1 MDYKEMILENI
12 DGLIDKLNH
21 LKDFMEN
28 KLKEEDEV
36 KFIGGISVIHT
47 DIQLLSKK
55 LNYKK

>member
-1 MDYKEMILENI
+1 MDYKEMILEDI

-36 KFIGGISVIHT
+36 KFIGGISVIYT